1 MLFRPTLATSCQLR
15 ATGLWRGEKNKENDI
30 KKESRTLLFELNIQQ
45 MPPSI
50 CFSSQCVT
58 DVRIKADFS
67 AELDQL
73 CIFLNLV
80 TIRSMPGVLKQHSTG
95 WVLISL
101 SSPLSWYLSSFSASF
116 CIASHTH
123 DGLTLT
129 RTFPSFLPYV
139 YCHVAR
145 MWWHPNVCSLQ
156 TLSLHWQA
164 LWGFLKADCEVR
176 PRWALCPGPM
186 TPSSPLL
193 RPGLGHEGVWSMHLW
208 SEGSS
213 ECWQA
218 LWIGYC

>member
-1 MLFRPTLATSCQLR
+1 
-15 ATGLWRGEKNKENDI
+15 
-30 KKESRTLLFELNIQQ
+30 

-58 DVRIKADFS
+58 DVRIKANLS

-80 TIRSMPGVLKQHSTG
+80 TIILQEFWMQHSSG
-95 WVLISL
+95 WVLISVFL
-101 SSPLSWYLSSFSASF
+101 SLLIPFIILHILLHHLTHACWTHVDPCISFPPV
-116 CIASHTH
+116 C
-123 DGLTLT
+123 
-129 RTFPSFLPYV
+129 
-139 YCHVAR
+139 CHAAR

-156 TLSLHWQA
+156 TLSLRWQA
-164 LWGFLKADCEVR
+164 LWEFLKADCEVR
-176 PRWALCPGPM
+176 PRWALSPGPM
-186 TPSSPLL
+186 TPSSSLL

-218 LWIGYC
+218 LCIGYC